1 MNEALTKYIL
11 EEFGVE
17 VSPDEDLLTSELID
31 SMGVML
37 LIDFIESE
45 LSYSVPQGDVTF
57 ENFQSVDTIVTY
69 LTNNRLA
76 DP

>member
-45 LSYSVPQGDVTF
+45 LSYSVPQGDVAF